1 MKRSLLALTLAG
13 TLLLS
18 GCGESLEMM
27 GFVTTMP
34 ITVPSSATEPITET
48 TPSITESSPAPTEPT
63 TTKPTES
70 AKPTEVTKPADAPK
84 PTQSTKPSENTKPA
98 VKPTKPTETTNPTQV
113 TQPAETIKPTETTA
127 PETTAPTTQTEPVET
142 EPDLSGWLEEDGKLY
157 YMNPDGSLHTGW
169 LTQDGNRYYFHEDGT
184 MAVGKVKTA
193 DSGTRYFTSTG
204 KECILVNPWNY
215 VPSDYSV
222 KLSKYGDY
230 KMASTC
236 LEPLK
241 EMLSD
246 CKSAGNKAVV
256 VSAYRSHSYQA
267 GLFERRI
274 QRFIDQGYSREEA
287 TIEAAKRVAVPGTS
301 EHELGL
307 ALDIVDVN
315 YQNLDKKQEDTAAQK
330 WLMANSWKYGFIL
343 RYPNEK
349 SDVTGIIYE
358 PWHYRYVGKE
368 LAKEIY
374 ESGLCLEEYFSSLT

>member
-1 MKRSLLALTLAG
+1 MKPT
-13 TLLLS
+13 
-18 GCGESLEMM
+18 E
-27 GFVTTMP
+27 
-34 ITVPSSATEPITET
+34 ATTET
-48 TPSITESSPAPTEPT
+48 TP
-63 TTKPTES
+63 
-70 AKPTEVTKPADAPK
+70 
-84 PTQSTKPSENTKPA
+84 
-98 VKPTKPTETTNPTQV
+98 
-113 TQPAETIKPTETTA
+113 
-127 PETTAPTTQTEPVET
+127 PETTAPTTLTEPPQT
-142 EPDLSGWLEEDGKLY
+142 EPDLSGWLEQDGKRY
-157 YMNPDGSLHTGW
+157 YQNSDGSLHTGW
-169 LTQDGNRYYFHEDGT
+169 LTLDGNRYYFHEDGT
-184 MAVGKVKTA
+184 MAVGKVKTV

-204 KECILVNPWNY
+204 KECVLVNPWNY
-215 VPSDYSV
+215 VPSDYTV

-230 KMASTC
+230 KMASAC

-241 EMLSD
+241 EMLAD

-315 YQNLDKKQEDTAAQK
+315 YQNLDKKQEDTKAQK

-368 LAKEIY
+368 LAKEIH